1 MASILEFI
9 WTNLAQIL
17 MFIGL
22 LESATKYT
30 NVEFSNSDGKTLYGY
45 LSTPPNYDPS
55 LNQSYPVAIVLHAWN
70 GMSEEPTYFADL
82 IAANGDYVAFA
93 PDLFRGVSA
102 SETNIPWNIF
112 TVITTPQSRM
122 NYDLDAT
129 MEYLKTLENV
139 DASTIVSGPGFCFG
153 GSQALELSKR
163 MSTAA
168 TISLYGS
175 SISDFQDPNDDET
188 WGMLGS
194 SPILGIYGA
203 DDMAPSVEQANG
215 FEQAL
220 IARNVTY
227 NITIYDGVGHAFV
240 NPDAHKEGNQQATD
254 AWDQVISYMTSLKA
268 GTLSLALTGPS
279 RRIKNLPMKKRSSY
293 AWIMDHF
300 TDVMYHKGHA
310 NHFQG

>member
-1 MASILEFI
+1 MASLFI
-9 WTNLAQIL
+9 
-17 MFIGL
+17 FVGL
-22 LESATKYT
+22 LNSATKYT
-30 NVEFSNSDGKTLYGY
+30 NVEFSNSDGKTLFGY

-102 SETNIPWNIF
+102 NELNIPWNIF
-112 TVITTPQSRM
+112 TVSVTPQSRM
-122 NYDLDAT
+122 DSDLDAA
-129 MEYLKTLENV
+129 MEYLKTLGSVN
-139 DASTIVSGPGFCFG
+139 ASTIVSGPGFCFG
-153 GSQALELSKR
+153 GSQALALSKR

-175 SISDFQDPNDDET
+175 SISGFQDPNDDDQ

-203 DDMAPSVEQANG
+203 EDQAPSVEEANG

-220 IARNVTY
+220 IARNATY

-240 NPDAHKEGNQQATD
+240 NPDAHREGDQQATD

-268 GTLSLALTGPS
+268 GTLSLPLTGPS
-279 RRIKNLPMKKRSSY
+279 RRIKNLKVKTTRSSY
-293 AWIMDHF
+293 SWIIDHF

-310 NHFQG
+310 NHHQG